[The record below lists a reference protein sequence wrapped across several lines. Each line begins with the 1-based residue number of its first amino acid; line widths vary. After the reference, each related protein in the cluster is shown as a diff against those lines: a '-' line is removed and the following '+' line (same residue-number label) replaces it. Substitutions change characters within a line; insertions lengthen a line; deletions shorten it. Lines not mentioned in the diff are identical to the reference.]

1 MTFSRSHE
9 VVAEL
14 EFWKPNCLS
23 AGCMPPSLHPAYTI
37 PESIMWNVSEN
48 WKLFYLL
55 PSQANDLRVKMSPNS
70 LALFLCSWQVFYLKF
85 FVFFFP
91 AINSYPF
98 FKLTIFSMQRWS
110 FLLIKSDI
118 SILFH
123 CHIQLLCYIF
133 SYHFTC
139 VLFP

>member
-23 AGCMPPSLHPAYTI
+23 AGCMPPSLHPAYVI
-37 PESIMWNVSEN
+37 PESIMWNIFEN
-48 WKLFYLL
+48 WKLFYCYHPKPMIWEWKCPVTHL
-55 PSQANDLRVKMSPNS
+55 
-70 LALFLCSWQVFYLKF
+70 LCSFAHGKF
-85 FVFFFP
+85 STWSILVFFSP
-91 AINSYPF
+91 MINSYPF
-98 FKLTIFSMQRWS
+98 FKLTIFSTQRWS

-133 SYHFTC
+133 SYFTC